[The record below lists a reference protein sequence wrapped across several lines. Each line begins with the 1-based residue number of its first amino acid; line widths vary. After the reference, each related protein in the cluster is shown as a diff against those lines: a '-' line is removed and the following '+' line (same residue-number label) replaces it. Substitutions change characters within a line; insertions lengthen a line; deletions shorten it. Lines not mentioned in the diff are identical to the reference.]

1 MLMLVLHLHLVIW
14 QTLLSGAIYSKYR
27 DIPPEASRVKCLAQG
42 HNIILA
48 QPGIEL
54 ATF

>member
-1 MLMLVLHLHLVIW
+1 M
-14 QTLLSGAIYSKYR
+14 LLSRATYSKYR

-42 HNIILA
+42 HNIILHG
-48 QPGIEL
+48 QGIEP